1 MKNKGFTL
9 IELLAV
15 IVLLAIIFSIVT
27 ITVNGTINNSE
38 SSLSKTQKKSIEN
51 AAKTYYIEEGMDEG
65 NTCINLSFLIDK
77 GYIKSSEVKDPKTKE
92 TMNGS
97 VKVTT
102 DGDKHSYNYKEEA
115 CVICT
120 PVTSSTLGN
129 VPSGNFV
136 NGDEYTCQVND
147 TTTHNFYIL
156 NTEGD
161 KVNLI
166 MDRNICNDGTEATA
180 SNLCIVFW
188 VIKDDY
194 LAAGG
199 AEDRWDRYSCTKGPI
214 TALKYLNEATSS
226 WTNIPNLNET
236 YTDENT
242 SQDWNYGT
250 ISLTGKARMIKS
262 SEIDNFLN
270 AKYLFNYLRNNPSA
284 NFSNT
289 IDGIY
294 GYWSLSSVNW
304 YGKTLYHMGGPNYS
318 IVDSNGYGYYGVRP
332 VIKLNKTDFEVK

>member
-1 MKNKGFTL
+1 MKKNGFTL

-15 IVLLAIIFSIVT
+15 IVILAIIFSITV
-27 ITVNGTINNSE
+27 ITVGRTINDSE
-38 SSLSKTQKKSIEN
+38 KSLSKTQKDIIEH
-51 AAKTYYIEEGMDEG
+51 AAETFYLQEGRSKKIRCVSLETLIERGYLKG
-65 NTCINLSFLIDK
+65 NQ
-77 GYIKSSEVKDPKTKE
+77 VKDPKTKE
-92 TMNGS
+92 PLNGVVNIKVNGS
-97 VKVTT
+97 KYLYNYSEEGCPICTGVTT
-102 DGDKHSYNYKEEA
+102 S
-115 CVICT
+115 V
-120 PVTSSTLGN
+120 LGN
-129 VPSGNFV
+129 VPEGNYAK
-136 NGDEYTCQVND
+136 GDEYTCKVND

-166 MDRNICNDGTEATA
+166 MDRNLCSDGTEATA
-180 SNLCIVFW
+180 SNLCIVYW
-188 VIKDDY
+188 MIKDDY

-199 AEDRWDRYSCTKGPI
+199 EEDKWSKYPCTKGPI
-214 TALKYLNEATSS
+214 TALKYLDEATSS

-262 SEIDNFLN
+262 SEIDTFLN

-294 GYWSLSSVNW
+294 GYWSLSSTNW
-304 YGKTLYHMGGPNYS
+304 YGQTLYYMGGSNYS
-318 IVDSNGYGYYGVRP
+318 NVDSNGYGYYGVRP
-332 VIKLNKTDFEVK
+332 VITLSKSDLG